1 MKINLK
7 RYFNIAFLAATS
19 FSASMVYAQQQP
31 FPPQPLKWNPEQLG
45 NQRAVVKVNNDTKVV
60 QADIPWRNR
69 WVTDNQKIIIVDSAS
84 NTSFDPTEYLWQN
97 SISGGITFQPKS
109 GKGIYYIYFLPYELD
124 GRTNYPTAT
133 YLKRSNSTSKTASK
147 SKNPK
152 ASFLRLESVDDFNK
166 NTAME
171 TIASEKEVSELL
183 NRHKNEDFLVF
194 PETRNNPVKMKDY
207 IPLRWTEATF
217 KDNILRDNAEL
228 GAYHAFQIAVFPN
241 KADLKNVKVEVTD
254 LRNESGNS
262 LSKDLFDCLNLEGTA
277 YTGKPLAFQVDVPKG
292 RVQSLWCGFD
302 IPENTAPGKYTGTL
316 TITAENAKP
325 RTVNLEFQ
333 VDNQKLAN
341 KGYDEPWKMTRLPWL
356 NSTLAHANS
365 ILPPY
370 TALQLKQDSILSI
383 LGREIVLAPSGLPQ
397 QIRTFFSPEM
407 TEITNK
413 ANNILIDPIH
423 FQFIASNGN
432 EIKLENKGYQFT
444 QKEEGLYGWSA
455 QQSNNQIQL
464 SLEGTLEFDGYMHYT
479 VKVEALQDIDLSNIS
494 LEIPMQK
501 DKAEYLMG
509 LGQKGGY
516 RPASFDWKW
525 DVAHKNQDG
534 AWLGA
539 VNAGLQFS
547 LRDENYERPLNTNFY
562 LQKPLKL
569 PTSWGNGNKGGIEIK
584 EKDAAV
590 LVKGFSGARSMK
602 KGDVLY
608 YNFNLLITPFH
619 PIQTDAQWKERYFH
633 AYQPIDS
640 VKKGGAN
647 VINIHHANNLNPYIN
662 YPFIATKEMKG
673 YIDSAHQAGLKVK
686 IYNTVREV
694 SNRVY
699 ELYPLRSLGHEV
711 FSAGPGKGYSWLQEH
726 VGDDYIAAW
735 FVPKYQDAAL
745 INSGMNRWHNYYV
758 EGMNWLVDNIGI
770 DGIYLDD
777 VAFDRI
783 TMKRIKRVMT
793 KNGHPGLID
802 LHSANQY
809 NERDGFNNSA
819 NLYMEHFPYIN
830 RLWFGE
836 YFDYEKNNPDFF
848 LTEVS
853 GIPFG
858 LMGEM
863 LQDGGN
869 PWRGMI
875 YGMTNR
881 LPYQKSGPQGL
892 WKVWDE
898 FGIVGSKMIGYWSPN
913 IPVTTD
919 NKEVLSTV
927 FQKDGKTMV
936 ALASWAA
943 NDSNVKLNIDWKKL
957 GLDAKKVKIHAP
969 YINGFQDEKTFE
981 ITESIPV
988 KKNQGW
994 LLIIE

>member
-1 MKINLK
+1 MKT
-7 RYFNIAFLAATS
+7 A
-19 FSASMVYAQQQP
+19 YAQQQP
-31 FPPQPLKWNPEQLG
+31 FPPQPLRWDPDQLG
-45 NQRAVVKVNNDTKVV
+45 NQRAVIRVDKDIQLVEAN
-60 QADIPWRNR
+60 IPWRNR
-69 WVTDNQKIIIVDSAS
+69 WMTPEQKLIIVDSTTNKQFEPS
-84 NTSFDPTEYLWQN
+84 SYLWIN
-97 SISGGITFQPKS
+97 NVSGGITFRPQS

-124 GRTNYPTAT
+124 GRTNYPTAS
-133 YLKRSNSTSKTASK
+133 YLKNSSPTPGTEKKTNNSKAK
-147 SKNPK
+147 L
-152 ASFLRLESVDDFNK
+152 LRLESVDNFNR
-166 NTAME
+166 NTEMDV
-171 TIASEKEVSELL
+171 IASEKEVDAILKQF
-183 NRHKNEDFLVF
+183 NNEDYLVF
-194 PETRNNPVKMKDY
+194 PETRNNPVKTGEYLPK
-207 IPLRWTEATF
+207 RWTEKTF
-217 KDNILRDNAEL
+217 NHQLLKDKAER
-228 GAYHAFQIAVFPN
+228 GGYHAFQIAIYPI
-241 KADLKNVKVEVTD
+241 KSDLKHIIVSSSD
-254 LRNESGNS
+254 LKSQNGQSIS
-262 LSKDLFDCLNLEGTA
+262 SSYFDCLNQAGIA
-277 YTGKPLAFQVDVPKG
+277 YTGAPLTNTVNATKG
-292 RVQSLWCGFD
+292 KVQSLWCGFN
-302 IPENTAPGKYTGTL
+302 IPENTEPGLYKGTL
-316 TITAENAKP
+316 TIKAENSEP
-325 RTVNLEFQ
+325 RTVQLELV
-333 VDNQKLAN
+333 VDNKNLTN

-356 NSTLAHANS
+356 NSTLAHSNT

-370 TALQLKQDSILSI
+370 TAIQLKKDSILSI
-383 LGREIVLAPSGLPQ
+383 LGREVILSSSGLPK
-397 QIRTFFSPEM
+397 QIRTYFSPEM
-407 TEITNK
+407 TEISDAKND
-413 ANNILIDPIH
+413 ILAKPIH
-423 FQFIASNGN
+423 FKFIQQNGKEEEFKN
-432 EIKLENKGYQFT
+432 NGYQFT
-444 QKEEGLYGWSA
+444 QKEEGLHRWISQLLSPNLQIDLDA
-455 QQSNNQIQL
+455 Q
-464 SLEGTLEFDGYMHYT
+464 LEFDGFMHYV
-479 VKVEALQDIDLSNIS
+479 VKVQALNDIDLSEIS
-494 LEIPMQK
+494 LEIPFK
-501 DKAEYLMG
+501 KEKAEYLMG

-516 RPASFDWKW
+516 RPSSIDWKW

-534 AWLGA
+534 AWIGT

-569 PTSWGNGNKGGIEIK
+569 PTSWGNGNKGGINIK
-584 EKDAAV
+584 EIDNQAI
-590 LVKGFSGARSMK
+590 VKGYSGSRHLK

-619 PIQTDAQWKERYFH
+619 PLQTDAQWSERYYH
-633 AYQPIDS
+633 AYHPVDS
-640 VKKGGAN
+640 VKKSGAN
-647 VINIHHANNLNPYIN
+647 VVNIHHANDLNPYIN
-662 YPFIATKEMKG
+662 YPFIATKEMKN
-673 YIDSAHQAGLKVK
+673 YIDSAHHAGLKVK

-726 VGDDYIAAW
+726 VGHDYIAAW
-735 FVPKYQDAAL
+735 YVPKYQDAAL

-869 PWRGMI
+869 PYRGMI

-892 WKVWDE
+892 WKVWDD

-913 IPVTTD
+913 IPIKTD
-919 NKEVLSTV
+919 RADVLTTV

-936 ALASWAA
+936 SIASWAA
-943 NDSNVKLNIDWKKL
+943 NDVQFKLKINWEKL
-957 GLDAKKVKIHAP
+957 GLDPKKVKIKAP
-969 YINGFQDEKTFE
+969 YIENFQEAKNFDPQSN
-981 ITESIPV
+981 ILV

-994 LLIIE
+994 ILIIE